1 MYEYKCEYAQRRIWR
16 GDVRRKRREK
26 ITGQKL
32 LVRDGKSR
40 ARLWAED
47 EKNEGG
53 SVERN
58 CDREENL
65 ARHVWEGQWNT
76 YSGTGPAS
84 SPLGGS
90 RGSPGAFGSTV
101 WGDEAPKH
109 SGERAKEKGP
119 RSLLHPLQNRNGRAR
134 ECRCADSP
142 RRPFGRRNSGA
153 AEEKVLEPATRA
165 TLGALVHSAHT
176 ARVALR
182 SSPNKACLK
191 AAGPWPRLAR
201 VPRTV
206 CRLPW
211 GNVRGIWGWQLWGG
225 GEPLSLVRT
234 PPARSPKRRLSGC
247 RS

>member
-16 GDVRRKRREK
+16 GDVRRKREEK

-101 WGDEAPKH
+101 WGDEAPEAQRRE
-109 SGERAKEKGP
+109 GEGK
-119 RSLLHPLQNRNGRAR
+119 RS
-134 ECRCADSP
+134 
-142 RRPFGRRNSGA
+142 
-153 AEEKVLEPATRA
+153 T
-165 TLGALVHSAHT
+165 
-176 ARVALR
+176 
-182 SSPNKACLK
+182 
-191 AAGPWPRLAR
+191 
-201 VPRTV
+201 
-206 CRLPW
+206 
-211 GNVRGIWGWQLWGG
+211 
-225 GEPLSLVRT
+225 EPLAPFAKSQWKGEGMPVR
-234 PPARSPKRRLSGC
+234 
-247 RS
+247 

>member
-1 MYEYKCEYAQRRIWR
+1 MRVCAATDLARRCKAEA
-16 GDVRRKRREK
+16 GRKK

-101 WGDEAPKH
+101 WGDEAPEAQRRE
-109 SGERAKEKGP
+109 GEGK
-119 RSLLHPLQNRNGRAR
+119 RS
-134 ECRCADSP
+134 
-142 RRPFGRRNSGA
+142 
-153 AEEKVLEPATRA
+153 T
-165 TLGALVHSAHT
+165 
-176 ARVALR
+176 
-182 SSPNKACLK
+182 
-191 AAGPWPRLAR
+191 
-201 VPRTV
+201 
-206 CRLPW
+206 
-211 GNVRGIWGWQLWGG
+211 
-225 GEPLSLVRT
+225 EPLAPFAKSQWKGEGMPVR
-234 PPARSPKRRLSGC
+234 
-247 RS
+247 